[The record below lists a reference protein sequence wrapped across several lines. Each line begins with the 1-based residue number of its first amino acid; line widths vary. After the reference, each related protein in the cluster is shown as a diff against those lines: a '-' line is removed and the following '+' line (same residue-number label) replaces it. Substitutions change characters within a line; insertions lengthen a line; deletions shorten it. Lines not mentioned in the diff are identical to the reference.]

1 MAEKITKMG
10 RPKSDNPLSKKMQ
23 VRFTESEYAKI
34 KKCAETNDL
43 TIAQI
48 VRQGALKEAETLK

>member
-1 MAEKITKMG
+1 MADKFAKMG

-34 KKCAETNDL
+34 KECAKKKDL

-48 VRQGALKEAETLK
+48 VRQGAVKEADTLK